1 MSRYNDSN
9 PNWDSFFAGPE
20 VITANFNDLTNE
32 FEVTPSRRPPPPPA
46 TRSKFDFGN
55 ATPSQ
60 SWAMESQRGWG
71 ATPDTQTAWN
81 HQQQQ
86 QQQQQQHEQGQ
97 HEYTTTDKF
106 STREASATTTTTF
119 KLNMDIEDAPVFSK
133 VTDYTAFRN
142 QDIVPDFEQIV
153 GCDELKDPEEWEA
166 RGWRDPFPDVPINR
180 VKAPYDSTDE
190 YLYTHF
196 ELMRQDFLIP
206 LQKAVRGYKEVF
218 NYAKSQEDVGVAME
232 QVSQQRPYRLY
243 EHVHLNAIVFGSRQ
257 PLYRVSFRL
266 PYYVRVN
273 WQQSKRLMPGSL
285 VLLSKDHFVKDL
297 KIATIVNRG
306 DEPMRGPNRFEYLV
320 DIYLERDDDDQ
331 PFGFGDPSLT
341 EDDTYVMI
349 EATDGY
355 FEAYRHV
362 LKVFKDVNPNALPF
376 SDYLVKLSNEVLVP
390 HYAARKRVYDI
401 NVRSKNIRR
410 DRWPVDILQNWPEHP
425 TGMDRTQMDA
435 LRTILSHNL
444 SIVQGPPG
452 TGKTFVGT
460 YAMRVLLNNFDASLG
475 PIVCIC
481 QTNHALDQFLEHIL
495 DYSQEIVRVGGRSKS
510 ELLKDHTLYELKKM
524 HDRPRGISRLYRE
537 RDSLVKEIKN
547 TMIELYEEPCVTID
561 FIESIKG
568 LRPKQI
574 DSLRRAGERER
585 NKPVAAATSLNNYV
599 VDSDSDDDWVI
610 GAAPA
615 AKGPAPAN
623 NNNNSRRGN
632 TTPQKQ
638 QQQQQQQ
645 FSRGRGRGRGRGGG
659 GGGRDESRGMRHDW
673 AGGNPNIADPVKEK
687 TPNPVES
694 WLKEAIDYVDDAGE
708 MSSLAS
714 ELKESILEQDKGL
727 VFDDVDDDERDM
739 IEEEELQEVIVQY
752 QGDEQENKF
761 PFIQIGRNYKRMT
774 EVGPGER
781 PERKIVNYS
790 RMKTNNTFDTS
801 KFNFF
806 DDNIEQVL
814 QEDDSYKYSLD
825 RWMKD
830 DDLSMWPLQVRLKA
844 HKLWVDQRNAGL
856 EAKLNALMKQY
867 HQRSLDIRKCTAD
880 FEARICRQNRVV
892 GMTSTAAA
900 KYHDLLEEM
909 RPRVMVVEEA
919 AEMLESH
926 IISALTNS
934 LEHLILIGDHQQ
946 LRPSTAV
953 HELAENHALGV
964 SLFER
969 LVMNDFPFTR
979 LSHQRRMRP
988 EIRSLINP
996 IYKDP
1001 PLMDHP
1007 DVAAYPPILGMD
1019 QSLFFLA
1026 HNEDETNMS
1035 ESASKVNE
1043 HEAKMAAKLAVYLIL
1058 QGYQPEEITIITMYA
1073 GQKTM
1078 IKRALREERRPDIDP
1093 EPIQVSSVDGY
1104 QGEENKIVIL
1114 SLVRS
1119 NAAGQIGFLKVVNR
1133 VCVSLSRAQHGFYIL
1148 GNARL
1153 LCEKSDL
1160 WNEIVGNLEEQ
1171 KNGSMI
1177 GTKLVLKCQRHK
1189 QTTEIQWPVDFTTVE
1204 EGGCQQPCNEKL
1216 PCGHK
1221 CTLKCHPYDHSDY
1234 RCKAQCEQ
1242 ILSCNHQCMRRCC
1255 EACGPCIKPLSCK
1268 LPCGHTLDSECGRIR
1283 RLALSPGNE
1292 KCPVC
1297 NAPLR

>member
-1 MSRYNDSN
+1 MSRYNNSTKSD
-9 PNWDSFFAGPE
+9 WDSQFTSGPN
-20 VITANFNDLTNE
+20 VVTANFNNLTNE
-32 FEVTPSRRPPPPPA
+32 FEITPSRRPPPA
-46 TRSKFDFGN
+46 RSKFDFGN
-55 ATPSQ
+55 VAPSQ
-60 SWAMESQRGWG
+60 SWAVDSQRGWG
-71 ATPDTQTAWN
+71 GSPETQAVWN
-81 HQQQQ
+81 
-86 QQQQQQHEQGQ
+86 EQGQ
-97 HEYTTTDKF
+97 EDHGYVQDKF
-106 STREASATTTTTF
+106 STREPEATTTF
-119 KLNMDIEDAPVFSK
+119 RLNMDIEDAPIFSK
-133 VTDYTAFRN
+133 VTDYTAFRG
-142 QDIVPDFEQIV
+142 QDIIPNFEQIV
-153 GCDELKDPEEWEA
+153 IAEELRDPNEWDQ
-166 RGWRDPFPDVPINR
+166 RNYRDPFPDVPVNR
-180 VKAPYDSTDE
+180 VKQPYDSTDQ

-206 LQKAVRGYKEVF
+206 LQKAVKGYKEVF
-218 NYAKSQEDVGVAME
+218 NDTNINDDAGISME

-243 EHVHLNAIVFGSRQ
+243 EHVHLNAIVFGTRQ

-273 WQQSKRLMPGSL
+273 WQQSKRLMPGTL
-285 VLLSKDHFVKDL
+285 VLLSKDHFEKDL
-297 KIATIVNRG
+297 KVATIVNRG

-320 DIYLERDDDDQ
+320 DIYLERDDDEQ
-331 PFGFGDPSLT
+331 PLGFGDPSLT
-341 EDDTYVMI
+341 ENDTYVMI

-362 LKVFKDVNPNALPF
+362 LNVFKNVKADQLPF

-390 HYAARKRVYDI
+390 HYAAQKNVYDI
-401 NVRSKNIRR
+401 NVQSRNIRR
-410 DRWPVDILQNWPEHP
+410 DRWPVNILEEWPSYN

-460 YAMRVLLNNFDASLG
+460 YAMRVLLNNFDNSMG

-495 DYSQEIVRVGGRSKS
+495 DYTTKIVRVGGRSKS
-510 ELLKDHTLYELKKM
+510 ELLKEHTLYELKKE
-524 HDRPRGISRLYRE
+524 HDRPRGIARLYRD
-537 RDSLVKEIKN
+537 RDGLVKAIRETI
-547 TMIELYEEPCVTID
+547 IELYEEPCVTIEY
-561 FIESIKG
+561 IESIKG

-574 DSLRRAGERER
+574 DSLKRAGEREKS
-585 NKPVAAATSLNNYV
+585 KPVAAATSLNDYHV
-599 VDSDSDDDWVI
+599 ADDSDDEWVVSSEPVKPK
-610 GAAPA
+610 APVNSRNNRNNNRQKPHPS
-615 AKGPAPAN
+615 KGRTSNKGAN
-623 NNNNSRRGN
+623 N
-632 TTPQKQ
+632 
-638 QQQQQQQ
+638 
-645 FSRGRGRGRGRGGG
+645 
-659 GGGRDESRGMRHDW
+659 DW
-673 AGGNPNIADPVKEK
+673 AGGNPNTVSSVKEK
-687 TPNPVES
+687 TINPVEG
-694 WLKEAIDYVDDAGE
+694 WLKDAIDYVDDAGE
-708 MSSLAS
+708 MSSLADD
-714 ELKESILEQDKGL
+714 LKQSILEQEKGL
-727 VFDDVDDDERDM
+727 VFDDTTDERDM
-739 IEEEELQEVIVQY
+739 IEEEELQEVIIGF
-752 QGDEQENKF
+752 QGDDQPETKY
-761 PFIQIGRNYKRMT
+761 PFIQIGKNYKRQT
-774 EVGPGER
+774 EVAPGER

-790 RMKTNNTFDTS
+790 KMKTTNTFEST

-806 DDNIEQVL
+806 DDNIDEAVLEQ
-814 QEDDSYKYSLD
+814 DSHNHSLE

-830 DDLSMWPLQVRLKA
+830 DDLSMWPLPVRLKA
-844 HKLWVDQRNAGL
+844 HKMWIDQRNAAL
-856 EAKLNALMKQY
+856 EAKLNALMRQY
-867 HQRSLDIRKCTAD
+867 YEKSQSIRRVIAD

-1007 DVAAYPPILGMD
+1007 DVLTYPPIRGMD

-1043 HEAKMAAKLAVYLIL
+1043 HEAKMAAKLAVYLLL
-1058 QGYQPEEITIITMYA
+1058 QGYQPQEITIITMYS

-1078 IKRALREERRPDIDP
+1078 IKRALRDERRPDMDP
-1093 EPIQVSSVDGY
+1093 ELIQVSSVDGY
-1104 QGEENKIVIL
+1104 QGEENKIIIL

-1133 VCVSLSRAQHGFYIL
+1133 VCVSLSRAKHGFYIL

-1153 LCEKSDL
+1153 LCERSDL
-1160 WNEIVGNLEEQ
+1160 WNEIIGNLEDQNE
-1171 KNGSMI
+1171 NMV
-1177 GTKLVLKCQRHK
+1177 GTKLVLKCQKHG
-1189 QTTEIQWPVDFTTVE
+1189 QPTQVQWPVDFTTVE
-1204 EGGCQQPCNEKL
+1204 EGGCQQQCNELL
-1216 PCGHK
+1216 PCGHR
-1221 CTLKCHPYDHSDY
+1221 CTLKCHPYDHNEY
-1234 RCKAQCEQ
+1234 RCKQQCEKF
-1242 ILSCNHQCMRRCC
+1242 LECNHQCMRRCC
-1255 EACGPCIKPLSCK
+1255 EPCGSCIKPLSCK
-1268 LPCGHTLDSECGRIR
+1268 LPCGHTLDSECGIIR
-1283 RLALSPGNE
+1283 RLVLRPEGK

-1297 NAPLR
+1297 QAPLK

>member
-1 MSRYNDSN
+1 MTFYS
-9 PNWDSFFAGPE
+9 AGPD

-32 FEVTPSRRPPPPPA
+32 FEIAPSRRSQA
-46 TRSKFDFGN
+46 RSKFDFGN

-60 SWAMESQRGWG
+60 SWTMEPQRGWG
-71 ATPDTQTAWN
+71 NTPDTQTAWN
-81 HQQQQ
+81 HHQ
-86 QQQQQQHEQGQ
+86 
-97 HEYTTTDKF
+97 EYEESHTPDKF
-106 STREASATTTTTF
+106 STREISATTF
-119 KLNMDIEDAPVFSK
+119 KLNLDIEDAPVFSK
-133 VTDYTAFRN
+133 VTDYTAFRD
-142 QDIVPDFEQIV
+142 QEIVPDFEQIV
-153 GCDELKDPEEWEA
+153 ACDELKDPEEWEA
-166 RGWRDPFPDVPINR
+166 RGWRDPFPDVPVNR
-180 VKAPYDSTDE
+180 VKAPYESIDQ

-218 NYAKSQEDVGVAME
+218 NYAKNQEDVGVAME
-232 QVSQQRPYRLY
+232 QASQQRPYRLY

-273 WQQSKRLMPGSL
+273 WPQSKRLMPGSL
-285 VLLSKDHFVKDL
+285 VLLSKDHFEKDL
-297 KIATIVNRG
+297 KIATVVNRG

-320 DIYLERDDDDQ
+320 DIYLERDDDEQ

-341 EDDTYVMI
+341 ESDTYVMI

-362 LKVFKDVNPNALPF
+362 LNVFKNVKPNELPF

-390 HYAARKRVYDI
+390 HYAATKRIYDI
-401 NVRSKNIRR
+401 NVQSRNIRR
-410 DRWPVDILQNWPEHP
+410 DRWPVDILENWPEYP

-452 TGKTFVGT
+452 TGKTYVGT
-460 YAMRVLLNNFDASLG
+460 YAMRVLLNNYDGSLG

-495 DYSQEIVRVGGRSKS
+495 DYSNEIVRVGGRSKS
-510 ELLKDHTLYELKKM
+510 ELLKDHTLFELKKT

-547 TMIELYEEPCVTID
+547 AITELYEEPCVTID

-568 LRPKQI
+568 LRPRQI
-574 DSLRRAGERER
+574 ESLRRASEREK
-585 NKPVAAATSLNNYV
+585 NKPVAVATSLNNYM

-610 GAAPA
+610 GAAPTP
-615 AKGPAPAN
+615 KGPAPVDNRKNKN
-623 NNNNSRRGN
+623 NNR
-632 TTPQKQ
+632 QKQ
-638 QQQQQQQ
+638 QPPN
-645 FSRGRGRGRGRGGG
+645 RGRQNYRGAPK
-659 GGGRDESRGMRHDW
+659 HDW
-673 AGGNPNIADPVKEK
+673 AGGNPNLVQPAKEK
-687 TPNPVES
+687 AANPVES

-708 MSSLAS
+708 MSSLADD
-714 ELKESILEQDKGL
+714 LKQSILEQDKGL
-727 VFDDVDDDERDM
+727 VFDDINDERDM
-739 IEEEELQEVIVQY
+739 IEEEELQDVIVDY
-752 QGDEQENKF
+752 QGDEQAMKY
-761 PFIQIGRNYKRMT
+761 PFIQIGKNYKRQT
-774 EVGPGER
+774 EVGLGER

-790 RMKTNNTFDTS
+790 KMKTTNTFDSS

-806 DDNIEQVL
+806 DDNIDEVL
-814 QEDDSYKYSLD
+814 QEEDSYKYSLD

-830 DDLSMWPLQVRLKA
+830 DDLSMWPLPVRLKA
-844 HKLWVDQRNAGL
+844 HKKWVDQRNAGL
-856 EAKLNALMKQY
+856 EAKLNNLMRQY
-867 HQRSLDIRKCTAD
+867 YERSQSIRKCTAD
-880 FEARICRQNRVV
+880 FEAKICRQNRVV

-900 KYHDLLEEM
+900 KYHDLLEKM

-946 LRPSTAV
+946 LRPSTSV

-1058 QGYQPEEITIITMYA
+1058 QGYQPEEITIITMYS

-1078 IKRALREERRPDIDP
+1078 IKRALREERRPDINP

-1171 KNGSMI
+1171 NGNMI
-1177 GTKLVLKCQRHK
+1177 GTKLVLKCQRHG
-1189 QTTEIQWPVDFTTVE
+1189 QPTEIQWPVDFTTVE
-1204 EGGCQQPCNEKL
+1204 EGGCQQQCNEVL
-1216 PCGHK
+1216 PCGHR
-1221 CTLKCHPYDHSDY
+1221 CTLKCHPYSHDEY
-1234 RCKAQCEQ
+1234 RCKQQCEK
-1242 ILSCNHQCMRRCC
+1242 ILDCNHQCMRRCC
-1255 EACGPCIKPLSCK
+1255 EACGPCIKPSSCK
-1268 LPCGHTLDSECGRIR
+1268 LPCGHILSSECGIIR
-1283 RLALSPGNE
+1283 RLALSPRGE
-1292 KCPVC
+1292 RCPVC
-1297 NAPLR
+1297 NAPLK

>member
-1 MSRYNDSN
+1 MFICS
-9 PNWDSFFAGPE
+9 AGPD

-32 FEVTPSRRPPPPPA
+32 FEVTPSRGPPR
-46 TRSKFDFGN
+46 RSKFDFGN
-55 ATPSQ
+55 AAPSQ

-71 ATPDTQTAWN
+71 ATPDHQTAWN
-81 HQQQQ
+81 HQ
-86 QQQQQQHEQGQ
+86 EDQ
-97 HEYTTTDKF
+97 HEYTADKF
-106 STREASATTTTTF
+106 STRETSATTF
-119 KLNMDIEDAPVFSK
+119 KLNLDIEDAPVFAK

-153 GCDELKDPEEWEA
+153 ACDELKDPEEWES

-180 VKAPYDSTDE
+180 VKAPYDTVDQ

-232 QVSQQRPYRLY
+232 QVSQQKPYRLY

-257 PLYRVSFRL
+257 PLYRISFRL
-266 PYYVRVN
+266 PYYANVK
-273 WQQSKRLMPGSL
+273 WPQSKRLMPGSL

-306 DEPMRGPNRFEYLV
+306 DEPMHGRNRYEFLV
-320 DIYLERDDDDQ
+320 DIYLERDDDEQ
-331 PFGFGDPSLT
+331 PLGFGDPSLT
-341 EDDTYVMI
+341 EDDMYVMI

-362 LKVFKDVNPNALPF
+362 LKVFKNVQPNELPF

-390 HYAARKRVYDI
+390 HYAATKRVYDI
-401 NVRSKNIRR
+401 NVQSRNIRR
-410 DRWPVDILQNWPEHP
+410 DRWPVDILQNWPEYP

-435 LRTILSHNL
+435 LRTILTHNL

-452 TGKTFVGT
+452 TGKTYVGT
-460 YAMRVLLNNFDASLG
+460 YAMRVLLNNYDGSLG

-495 DYSQEIVRVGGRSKS
+495 DYNKEIVRVGGRSKS
-510 ELLKDHTLYELKKM
+510 ERLKEYTLYELKKT
-524 HDRPRGISRLYRE
+524 HDRPRGISRLYRD
-537 RDSLVKEIKN
+537 RDSIVKEVRN
-547 TMIELYEEPCVTID
+547 TITQLYEEPCVTIE

-574 DSLRRAGERER
+574 DSLRRAGEREK

-615 AKGPAPAN
+615 SKSPAPVN
-623 NNNNSRRGN
+623 NKKSNQ
-632 TTPQKQ
+632 QKQ
-638 QQQQQQQ
+638 QR
-645 FSRGRGRGRGRGGG
+645 FSRGKN
-659 GGGRDESRGMRHDW
+659 ESRGGKNDSRGGRSDSRGGRNDW
-673 AGGNPNIADPVKEK
+673 AGGNPNHVNPVKEK
-687 TPNPVES
+687 TPNPVEA

-708 MSSLAS
+708 MSSLAND
-714 ELKESILEQDKGL
+714 LKESILEQDKGL
-727 VFDDVDDDERDM
+727 VFDDTSDEREM
-739 IEEEELQEVIVQY
+739 IEEEELQDVIGQF
-752 QGDEQENKF
+752 QGDDQELKF
-761 PFIQIGRNYKRMT
+761 PYIQVGKYYKRQT
-774 EVGPGER
+774 EVALGER

-790 RMKTNNTFDTS
+790 KIKTNSTFTG
-801 KFNFF
+801 KFDFF
-806 DDNIEQVL
+806 GDNSEQVL

-830 DDLSMWPLQVRLKA
+830 DDVSMWPLQVRLKA
-844 HKLWVDQRNAGL
+844 HKQWVDQRNAGL
-856 EAKLNALMKQY
+856 EAKLNTLMKQY
-867 HQRSLDIRKCTAD
+867 HQRSQDIRKCTAD
-880 FEARICRQNRVV
+880 FEAKICRQNRVV

-1007 DVAAYPPILGMD
+1007 DVASYPPILGMD

-1043 HEAKMAAKLAVYLIL
+1043 HEAKMAAKLAVYLLL
-1058 QGYQPEEITIITMYA
+1058 QGYQPEEITIITMYS

-1104 QGEENKIVIL
+1104 QGEENKIIIL

-1133 VCVSLSRAQHGFYIL
+1133 VCVSLSRAKHGFYIL

-1171 KNGSMI
+1171 NGNMI

-1189 QTTEIQWPVDFTTVE
+1189 QLTEVQWPVDFTTVE
-1204 EGGCQQPCNEKL
+1204 EGGCQQACDAQL

-1221 CTLKCHPYDHSDY
+1221 
-1234 RCKAQCEQ
+1234 
-1242 ILSCNHQCMRRCC
+1242 CMRRCC

-1268 LPCGHTLDSECGRIR
+1268 LPCGHTLDSECGKIR

-1297 NAPLR
+1297 GAPLR